1 MSESILDR
9 INALQDEASLED
21 QKADELLAQARTHVE
36 RCREINAEIRRLL
49 GVHYGMG
56 KVAAND

>member
-1 MSESILDR
+1 MSKSVLDR
-9 INALQDEASLED
+9 INALQDEASQED
-21 QKADELLAQARTHVE
+21 QKVDELLVQARAHVE

-49 GVHYGMG
+49 SVHYGMR